1 MMKKIRLMLALVLIL
16 LASFSTVSAMADTG
30 YTYNYD
36 FWDEV
41 SHSPDAYTVKAT
53 LTENELGLETRMS
66 KAEGLFVKDNLI
78 YVCDTG
84 NNRIIV
90 IEYKDDTY
98 TVIDIFDSFTG
109 DNEILTFNSPSDIYV
124 TDDHYFICDTENY
137 RILKLTKDLEFVME
151 FTKPTDINFDQ
162 SVSFLPE
169 KLVVDGADRVFCL
182 VSHVNKGI
190 VKYESDGEFNGFV
203 GATQVAYNMFDYI
216 WKTWIATDAQ
226 ADAMADF
233 VPTEYDNIAV
243 DERGFMYVVTTNFDD
258 SQLIDGSATPIR
270 RLNSLGND
278 ILIQNGN
285 QMVIGDV
292 DWADEGVYTGASKI
306 IDVTPLENGTYFALD
321 KTRCRIF
328 GYDSQGNMLYAFGG
342 NGNKDGYFRSPTAIA
357 NIGHDLLVLDS
368 VDGQVT
374 VFTPTDYGNKIF
386 AAIEEYQEGH
396 YDASADYWKE
406 VLTLNGNYD
415 LAYTGIGRALLRQ
428 DKFEEAMSYFK
439 TKYDDDNYGEAFQL
453 YRKQWVE
460 DNIVLIFIVVLLV
473 LVVPLIIGRIK
484 RLRWE
489 VRKFESDNQGR

>member
-1 MMKKIRLMLALVLIL
+1 MKKIRLLIVLVLIL
-16 LASFSTVSAMADTG
+16 VACSSTVSAFADAG

-53 LTENELGLETRMS
+53 LTENELGLDIPMS
-66 KAEGLFVKDNLI
+66 KAQGLFVKDNLI
-78 YVCDTG
+78 YICDTG

-90 IEYKDDTY
+90 IEEVGNSY
-98 TVIDIFDSFTG
+98 VVNQIFDSFTG
-109 DNEILTFNSPSDIYV
+109 DNEILTFSSPTDIYV
-124 TDDHYFICDTENY
+124 TDDHYFICDYDNF
-137 RILKLTKDLEFVME
+137 RVLKLTKDLEFVME

-162 SVSFLPE
+162 SISFLPE
-169 KLVVDGADRVFCL
+169 KLIVDGADRVFCL
-182 VSHVNKGI
+182 VDHVNKGI
-190 VKYESDGEFNGFV
+190 VKFESDGEFNGFV

-226 ADAMADF
+226 ADAMTDF

-243 DERGFMYVVTTNFDD
+243 DEKGFMYVVTTNFDD
-258 SQLIDGSATPIR
+258 SQLIDGSASPIR
-270 RLNSLGND
+270 KLNSLGND

-292 DWADEGVYTGASKI
+292 DWTDVGVYTGASKF

-328 GYDSQGNMLYAFGG
+328 GYDNQGNFLYAFGG
-342 NGNKDGYFRSPTAIA
+342 NGNKDGYFRSPTAISS
-357 NIGHDLLVLDS
+357 IGHDLLVLDS
-368 VDGQVT
+368 VDGQLT
-374 VFTPTDYGNKIF
+374 VFTPTEYGRKIY
-386 AAIEEYQEGH
+386 AAIEEYQNGH
-396 YDASADYWKE
+396 YDTSADYWRE
-406 VLTLNGNYD
+406 VLTLNGNYE

-428 DKFEEAMSYFK
+428 DKFEEAMEYFE

-460 DNIVLIFIVVLLV
+460 DNIVLIFIVVVLV
-473 LVVPLIIGRIK
+473 LVVPLVIGRIK

-489 VRKFESDNQGR
+489 VRKFESDKQGR